1 MSGNYHLESVDR
13 VMKVLNAFTPETP
26 ELRLTDLS
34 AHLNL
39 PKPQV
44 LRLVATL
51 ESGGYLDRD
60 PETKRYRLGIRIFQ
74 LGMIVR
80 DQIDIRRF
88 ARPVMESVAE
98 ETLETVALFA
108 QSAQGA
114 ICVDVIDSPRGLRVF
129 AHVGRPNPWNAG
141 TSSKVILA
149 HLPEEHRER
158 ILSQSTFKRYTDA
171 TITDPAELR
180 TVLDQIRTEG
190 YHVAV
195 RDLDEDALGVAAPI
209 FDHDG
214 KIAGAIGVAAP
225 ISRVSEGDLAGI
237 VQTVR
242 RAAVDISRQLGC
254 PHVEGSP
261 D

>member
-1 MSGNYHLESVDR
+1 
-13 VMKVLNAFTPETP
+13 
-26 ELRLTDLS
+26 
-34 AHLNL
+34 
-39 PKPQV
+39 
-44 LRLVATL
+44 
-51 ESGGYLDRD
+51 
-60 PETKRYRLGIRIFQ
+60 
-74 LGMIVR
+74 MIVR

-88 ARPVMESVAE
+88 ARPVMESVAA
-98 ETLETVALFA
+98 ETRETVALFA
-108 QSAQGA
+108 HSAQGA

-158 ILSQSTFKRYTDA
+158 ILSQSEFKRYTEA
-171 TITDPAELR
+171 TITDPTELR
-180 TVLDQIRTEG
+180 SVLDRIRAEG

-225 ISRVSEGDLAGI
+225 TSRVSEEELAGI
-237 VQTVR
+237 VRIVR

-254 PHVEGSP
+254 PQADSSL